1 MRQRG
6 FSSRA
11 YDDTTFAGV
20 GLCQTFAISPDD
32 LYFKWESLVLAPHAI
47 GQRYID
53 SNTPSS
59 IRSLMQSK
67 LERSAL
73 SQKVKVEPA
82 LRKARGVD
90 PAGMLNLGSR
100 MKLAGVGLVDT
111 TPTLPSSVAMPR
123 SVGKAGTSTIA
134 FKCSDIEGI
143 SRDERNCTRQSTL
156 R

>member
-1 MRQRG
+1 MTP
-6 FSSRA
+6 
-11 YDDTTFAGV
+11 YAGV

-32 LYFKWESLVLAPHAI
+32 LYFKWESLVLAPHAM

-59 IRSLMQSK
+59 IRSLMQSE

-73 SQKVKVEPA
+73 SQRIKVEPG
-82 LRKARGVD
+82 LRRPRGPD

-111 TPTLPSSVAMPR
+111 IPTLPSSVAMPR
-123 SVGKAGTSTIA
+123 SAAKARTSTIA

-143 SRDERNCTRQSTL
+143 SRDKRNCTRQRTSRWHL
-156 R
+156 FSQQL

>member
-1 MRQRG
+1 MTRL
-6 FSSRA
+6 
-11 YDDTTFAGV
+11 AGV

-32 LYFKWESLVLAPHAI
+32 LYFKWESLVLAPHTM

-53 SNTPSS
+53 SKTPSS
-59 IRSLMQSK
+59 IRSLMQQE
-67 LERSAL
+67 LGRGL
-73 SQKVKVEPA
+73 SQKIKVEPG

-111 TPTLPSSVAMPR
+111 IPTSPSSVAMPR

-143 SRDERNCTRQSTL
+143 SRDKRNCTHQRTS